1 MPREAKGNLVLN
13 MKFHVDVDKKWE
25 KMIRIEIEGI
35 QVSRRIIQNLAAS
48 AEWCRNQFEVLKR
61 AEVPMV

>member
-1 MPREAKGNLVLN
+1 
-13 MKFHVDVDKKWE
+13 
-25 KMIRIEIEGI
+25 MIRIEIEGI

-48 AEWCRNQFEVLKR
+48 PEWCRNQFEVLKR